1 MRATLSTRMWRPL
14 IPDDAQTRFRNMAKQ
29 IYDVIVIGTGAGGG
43 MAIKTLCEAGLKVCA
58 LNAGRRL
65 DPEKDFRY
73 HRMPWDM
80 KFRGL
85 DDPKR
90 RAESF
95 GYMDNEYT
103 KAAWDHEIP
112 FTVAPGTKWM
122 WPRCNAVGGKTNFWG
137 RSSARFGEVDLRA
150 ASLDGYD
157 VDWPVTYEEI
167 SPFYTRVEK
176 MIGVASTVQN
186 RPSNPDG
193 SYLPPFKFRC
203 LDFILEAGCKKVGV
217 PYLPDRCAQLTQPHE
232 GHPACHFCGECTT
245 GCDVGAFF
253 STPYFL
259 LPKAEATKNLELRTN
274 ALAKNLLVDENG
286 QVAGVAYID
295 RTTKQ
300 EVEVYGRAVVVAASC
315 IESARILLNSKS
327 RHWPNGIANSSGQ
340 VGRNLCDHLYGESAR
355 GYLPQLLGQPSFPD
369 HVADSTIAWM
379 PRWQNLKDPH
389 EEKFIRGYS
398 VYPDGGCTEFP
409 WFANDLDGFGSSFKR
424 EIKRRYPSPVSF
436 GIQAPSLRSDT
447 NFVDLDPEVKDPYGI
462 PVARM
467 HFEWDENVLKMWE
480 HSKQVCAE
488 VLRAAGGVL
497 ESSGQDPEIPGW
509 SLHETG
515 TCRMGNDPKNF
526 VTNRFGQAHDVPNLY
541 ACDAS
546 VFLNCTDKT
555 TTISILAF
563 SLRTSEHLIENFRR
577 GEHKAA

>member
-1 MRATLSTRMWRPL
+1 
-14 IPDDAQTRFRNMAKQ
+14 MAKK
-29 IYDVIVIGTGAGGG
+29 IYDVIVIGTGGGGG
-43 MAIKTLCEAGLKVCA
+43 MAIKTLCEASLKVCA
-58 LNAGRRL
+58 LKAGKRL
-65 DPEKDFRY
+65 NPEKDFRY

-90 RAESF
+90 RGESF

-103 KAAWDHEIP
+103 RVAWDHEIP

-137 RSSARFGEVDLRA
+137 RSSARFTEIDFRA

-157 VDWPVTYEEI
+157 VEWPFTYDEI

-193 SYLPPFKFRC
+193 TYLPPFKFRC
-203 LDFILEAGCKKVGV
+203 LDFILQAGCEKVGV

-232 GHPACHFCGECTT
+232 GHPACHFCG
-245 GCDVGAFF
+245 
-253 STPYFL
+253 
-259 LPKAEATKNLELRTN
+259 
-274 ALAKNLLVDENG
+274 
-286 QVAGVAYID
+286 
-295 RTTKQ
+295 
-300 EVEVYGRAVVVAASC
+300 
-315 IESARILLNSKS
+315 
-327 RHWPNGIANSSGQ
+327 
-340 VGRNLCDHLYGESAR
+340 
-355 GYLPQLLGQPSFPD
+355 
-369 HVADSTIAWM
+369 
-379 PRWQNLKDPH
+379 
-389 EEKFIRGYS
+389 
-398 VYPDGGCTEFP
+398 
-409 WFANDLDGFGSSFKR
+409 
-424 EIKRRYPSPVSF
+424 
-436 GIQAPSLRSDT
+436 
-447 NFVDLDPEVKDPYGI
+447 
-462 PVARM
+462 
-467 HFEWDENVLKMWE
+467 
-480 HSKQVCAE
+480 AE

-497 ESSGQDPEIPGW
+497 EGSGDSPEIPGF
-509 SLHETG
+509 SLHEAG

-541 ACDAS
+541 VCDAS

-563 SLRTSEHLIENFRR
+563 SLRTSEHLIENLRS